1 MNYYVLETLIR
12 ERMEE
17 VERLSRLAWMFDA
30 ARADIDDSARA
41 VSAPH
46 RFVWLPVGHLFR
58 DQLTRRYV

>member
-1 MNYYVLETLIR
+1 MNYNLLETLIR

-30 ARADIDDSARA
+30 ARANIDDSSRP
-41 VSAPH
+41 VSARR
-46 RFVWLPVGHLFR
+46 RFVWRPVGGLFR